1 MNYNIHILNDAS
13 AVATEIANE
22 IAKKALSAKSE
33 NRFLNIAVSGGST
46 PRLLFEKLATVFGD
60 ILPWE
65 ILCIFWVDERC
76 VPPLHSESN
85 YGMTYDTLLSKI
97 KIPEKNIFRMK
108 GESNPESEV
117 IRYAEILS
125 AELPVEN
132 NYPVLDLILLGMGD
146 DGHTASIF
154 PNQMHLNAVAEFVAV
169 ARHPVSGQKRI
180 TLTGNTIRNARE
192 VFFMITGENK
202 AEIFSEIIQK
212 KPNANQYPAA
222 FMGSSN
228 GSASV
233 YVDKTA
239 ASQL

>member
-1 MNYNIHILNDAS
+1 MNYNLHILNDAS

-22 IAKKALSAKSE
+22 IYKKALSANSE

-46 PRLLFEKLATVFGD
+46 PRLFFEKLATDFNE
-60 ILPWE
+60 ILPWKN
-65 ILCIFWVDERC
+65 LRIFWVDERC
-76 VPPLHSESN
+76 VPPFHSESN
-85 YGMTYDTLLSKI
+85 FGMTYNSLLSRI
-97 KIPEKNIFRMK
+97 NIPKENIFRMK
-108 GESNPESEV
+108 GEVEPESEA
-117 IRYAEILS
+117 IRYSKILS
-125 AELPVEN
+125 AELPVVN
-132 NYPVLDLILLGMGD
+132 NYPVFDLILLGMGN

-154 PNQMHLNAVAEFVAV
+154 PNQMHLNVVSESVAV
-169 ARHPVSGQKRI
+169 AQHPVSGQKRI
-180 TLTGNTIRNARE
+180 TLTGNTIRKAHE
-192 VFFMITGENK
+192 VFFVITGENK
-202 AEIFSEIIQK
+202 AEILAEIIQK